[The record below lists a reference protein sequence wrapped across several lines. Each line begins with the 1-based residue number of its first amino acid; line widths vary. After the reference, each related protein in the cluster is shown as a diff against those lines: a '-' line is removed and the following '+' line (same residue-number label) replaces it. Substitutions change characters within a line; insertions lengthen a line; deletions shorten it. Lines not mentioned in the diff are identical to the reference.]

1 MNNTIKPGD
10 MFMIV
15 RPSYCCGQTKSLG
28 LIGAAIDTP
37 NLCGAVCINCG
48 GATQIDDGGFVCFEQ
63 DGLLGAVERSRVIKL
78 DPKNLQDDNEHTE
91 EKLTTTT
98 VSEL

>member
-15 RPSYCCGQTKSLG
+15 RPSYCCGNVSSLG
-28 LIGAAIDTP
+28 LIAEAVKPTAAVI
-37 NLCGAVCINCG
+37 AVCISCG
-48 GATQIDDGGFVCFEQ
+48 AMTHTDSTGFVYFEHES
-63 DGLLGAVERSRVIKL
+63 GLGVVDRSRVIKL